1 MYTCTLKPVTVI
13 FECLFPFVFLS
24 LLYDLVSI
32 RSNWI
37 YWFVVNCIF
46 PLYDDLCYSVAG
58 ANASAICFV

>member
-1 MYTCTLKPVTVI
+1 MYTCTLKLVTVI

-24 LLYDLVSI
+24 LMYDLVSI
-32 RSNWI
+32 RSNWM

-46 PLYDDLCYSVAG
+46 PLYDDVAG